1 MKILQRIAW
10 EIWLPLVLVAV
21 WWFASANSTDTYFP
35 SLHDILQ
42 RSRELWFWEGTHQD
56 VLPSLRRLAIG
67 YLIACASGVLV
78 GLLLG
83 TVGWLENASRPYVEF
98 LRSTP
103 GIALMPLISLVFGL
117 GDGFKIATIGLVCAW
132 PVLLNT
138 IDGVHSVEPQLRDV
152 ARSYRL
158 SRADRVRYIL
168 LPSAAPQIF
177 AGARTSLAI
186 GVIAMTA
193 TEMIGIGGGLGFF
206 TLNASTSFDY
216 TGLWSGIIALGVVG
230 YILNKLFALVERRL
244 IAWHYGLVAH
254 SQGGN

>member
-1 MKILQRIAW
+1 MKILQRIAR
-10 EIWLPLVLVAV
+10 EIWLPIVVIAI
-21 WWFASANSTDTYFP
+21 WWFASADSASTYFP
-35 SLHDILQ
+35 PLHDIAQ
-42 RSRELWFWEGTHQD
+42 RSRELWFWQGTQED

-67 YLIACASGVLV
+67 YSIACGGGTLL

-83 TVGWLENASRPYVEF
+83 TVHWLENATRPYIEF

-117 GDGFKIATIGLVCAW
+117 GDSFKIITIALVCCW

-138 IDGVHSVEPQLRDV
+138 IDGVHGCEPLLRDV
-152 ARSYRL
+152 AMSYRFRKL
-158 SRADRVRYIL
+158 DRVRFIL
-168 LPSAAPQIF
+168 LPSAMPQIV
-177 AGARTSLAI
+177 AGARTALAI

-193 TEMIGIGGGLGFF
+193 TEMIGVGGGLGFF

-216 TGLWSGIIALGVVG
+216 SGLWSGIIALGVVG
-230 YILNKLFALVERRL
+230 YILNKLFALVERKL
-244 IAWHYGLVAH
+244 LAWHHGLVAH

>member
-1 MKILQRIAW
+1 MAVLKKVLW
-10 EIWLPLVLVAV
+10 EIWLPVVLVAL
-21 WWFASANSTDTYFP
+21 WWIVSANSTNTYFP
-35 SLHDILQ
+35 PLQAILE
-42 RSRELWFWEGTHQD
+42 RSAELWFWEGTQND

-67 YLIACASGVLV
+67 YLAACGIGVLA
-78 GLLLG
+78 GLLIG
-83 TVGWLENASRPYVEF
+83 SVGWLENASRPYIEF
-98 LRSTP
+98 VRSTP
-103 GIALMPLISLVFGL
+103 GIALMPLVSLMFGL
-117 GDGFKIATIGLVCAW
+117 GDEFKIVVIALVCSW

-138 IDGVHSVEPQLRDV
+138 IDGVQALEPQLRDV

-158 SRADRVRYIL
+158 STYDKVRYIL

-177 AGARTSLAI
+177 AGARTALAI

-193 TEMIGIGGGLGFF
+193 SEMVGVGGGLGFF

-230 YILNKLFALVERRL
+230 YVLNKLFAVVERRL

-254 SQGGN
+254 TQGGN